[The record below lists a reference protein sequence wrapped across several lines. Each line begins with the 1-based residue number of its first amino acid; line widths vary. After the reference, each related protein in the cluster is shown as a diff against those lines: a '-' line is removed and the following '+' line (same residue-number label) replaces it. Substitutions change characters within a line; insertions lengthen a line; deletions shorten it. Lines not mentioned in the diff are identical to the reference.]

1 MKKNFREAIITAVFA
16 LSIGMLPLPGPT
28 APTPYPP
35 ESSTAEDEEVPG
47 GEPEFKPL
55 NDKPDFDKVKA

>member
-28 APTPYPP
+28 VPAPYPP
-35 ESSTAEDEEVPG
+35 EPPAAEDGEEPG

-55 NDKPDFDKVKA
+55 NDEPDFDKVKA

>member
-28 APTPYPP
+28 VPAPYPP
-35 ESSTAEDEEVPG
+35 EPPAAKDGEIPG
-47 GEPEFKPL
+47 GEPGCKPQ
-55 NDKPDFDKVKA
+55 NDDPSVVIVTA